1 MECTGP
7 AQRLSEQLS
16 SDGGGPGRPRL
27 RDGRRADDDEV
38 VPRARQRD
46 VQPLWVGGERAGAR
60 HRQRQHDRR
69 LLHALRRRRIIY

>member
-1 MECTGP
+1 VVGQ
-7 AQRLSEQLS
+7 A
-16 SDGGGPGRPRL
+16 GARL

-46 VQPLWVGGERAGAR
+46 VQPLRVGGKRAGAR

-69 LLHALRRRRIIY
+69 LLHALRGTRIPKPTLIQKTYDANPGD